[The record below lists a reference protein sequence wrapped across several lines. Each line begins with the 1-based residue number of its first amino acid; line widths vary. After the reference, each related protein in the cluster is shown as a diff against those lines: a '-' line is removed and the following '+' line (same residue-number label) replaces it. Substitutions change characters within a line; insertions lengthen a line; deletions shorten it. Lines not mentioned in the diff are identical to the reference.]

1 MYKISLLSKADLIE
15 SYDIEK
21 NINPKPWTFKN
32 FMSSYE
38 IGHKGLICRENKEI
52 LGFIIFSPIQKEA
65 HLLNIGV
72 KKNYQKRGVGKL
84 LMHTMITQC
93 KAMSIRNI
101 YLEVRVGNK
110 NAINFYL
117 NFNFKKDA
125 IREGYYSGKNPEDAL
140 LMSLQI

>member
-72 KKNYQKRGVGKL
+72 KKIISMQML
-84 LMHTMITQC
+84 
-93 KAMSIRNI
+93 
-101 YLEVRVGNK
+101 
-110 NAINFYL
+110 
-117 NFNFKKDA
+117 
-125 IREGYYSGKNPEDAL
+125 
-140 LMSLQI
+140 